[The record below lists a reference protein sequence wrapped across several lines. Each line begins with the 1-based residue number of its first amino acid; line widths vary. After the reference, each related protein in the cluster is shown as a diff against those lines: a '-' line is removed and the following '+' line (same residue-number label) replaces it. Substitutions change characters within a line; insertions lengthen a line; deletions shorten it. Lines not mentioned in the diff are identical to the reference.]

1 MDLPE
6 NRHSVRAAAKK
17 TEYHMN
23 EYLLMCCKLSLNN
36 SARRQ
41 SHSRVTA
48 VIRKAVESV
57 TSQQN

>member
-1 MDLPE
+1 
-6 NRHSVRAAAKK
+6 
-17 TEYHMN
+17 MN

-36 SARRQ
+36 SARPQ
-41 SHSRVTA
+41 KSFTQISTARVTA